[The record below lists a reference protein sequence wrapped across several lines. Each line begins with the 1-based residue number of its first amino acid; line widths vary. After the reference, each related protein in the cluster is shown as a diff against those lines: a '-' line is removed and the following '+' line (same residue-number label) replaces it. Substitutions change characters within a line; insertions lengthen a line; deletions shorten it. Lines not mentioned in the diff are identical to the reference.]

1 MLKTKGEALV
11 EGIEKICKGLEMVQ
25 GMGDEYGL
33 MRNLVGSLSAA
44 RRVKEIMASD
54 SIFGK
59 LVISLTAARVSK
71 LKEETVEKV
80 VEEFLDVPFD
90 LSKPYEEEEASDE
103 EEMRMGASEQ
113 DED

>member
-1 MLKTKGEALV
+1 MKTKGEALV
-11 EGIEKICKGLEMVQ
+11 EGIEKICKCLEMVQ

-44 RRVKEIMASD
+44 R
-54 SIFGK
+54 
-59 LVISLTAARVSK
+59 VSK

-80 VEEFLDVPFD
+80 VEEFLDVLFD

-103 EEMRMGASEQ
+103 EGMRMGASEQ